1 MDWCGRGTRQIA
13 WTRAGR
19 SLSRRWKTLWR
30 IPGIGW
36 QSLQVGSPPEE
47 ISHVPH
53 QPIVDLSPLLSDF
66 AESAAAIRHP
76 DLVISVET
84 AVAHLPG
91 PLGQRY
97 GFR

>member
-1 MDWCGRGTRQIA
+1 LDWCGRETRQIA

-36 QSLQVGSPPEE
+36 HSLQVGPPAEE
-47 ISHVPH
+47 ISYVSH
-53 QPIVDLSPLLSDF
+53 QPIVDLSPLLTDF
-66 AESAAAIRHP
+66 TESAAAIRHL

-84 AVAHLPG
+84 VVAHLPG
-91 PLGQRY
+91 ALGLR
-97 GFR
+97 